1 MAFEKFEGSGRGGSG
16 STQAKVSLRK
26 SSSVGLNSVTLQEFF
41 EEDDEGVVMYYD
53 DDENRVGMEPVKDVD
68 EPGAYTLTRSD
79 SGGSVA
85 PSAFIKSNGLSVDR
99 TMQFSPSKVDVKQN
113 LSLVAFTA
121 GEDSEDFIGFYGSG
135 DDD

>member
-79 SGGSVA
+79 SGGSIS
-85 PSAFIKSNGLSVDR
+85 PGSFLKKHGLVPDR
-99 TMQFSPSKVDVKQN
+99 TMQFEPSVVDVKQN

-121 GEDSEDFIGFYGSG
+121 GKSEDFIGFYGSG